1 MSSEI
6 EGVNEL
12 LPCPHCGEQEHLYPG
27 YHWPGTGDPYCIDC
41 LGCGADF
48 TPREG
53 MDVIAM
59 WNRRTN
65 PSSIRNAALNEA
77 ADKLEAIMEDR
88 RSRKIT
94 RGHDYIASCAST
106 IRMLKDQS

>member
-6 EGVNEL
+6 EPVAWLGSHGVVTTSEVVANAWEESF
-12 LPCPHCGEQEHLYPG
+12 P
-27 YHWPGTGDPYCIDC
+27 I
-41 LGCGADF
+41 AI
-48 TPREG
+48 TPLF
-53 MDVIAM
+53 
-59 WNRRTN
+59 TN
-65 PSSIRNAALNEA
+65 PSSIRNAALDEA